1 MSCLDSTRGDAL
13 ICQISKEAISK
24 EISGMKWVTR
34 DFAKCYIDDGIYSAQ
49 LFKVKRCLT
58 KRGWKKSQK
67 ITKNENLL

>member
-1 MSCLDSTRGDAL
+1 
-13 ICQISKEAISK
+13 
-24 EISGMKWVTR
+24 MKWVTR
-34 DFAKCYIDDGIYSAQ
+34 DFAKFYVDDGIYSAQ